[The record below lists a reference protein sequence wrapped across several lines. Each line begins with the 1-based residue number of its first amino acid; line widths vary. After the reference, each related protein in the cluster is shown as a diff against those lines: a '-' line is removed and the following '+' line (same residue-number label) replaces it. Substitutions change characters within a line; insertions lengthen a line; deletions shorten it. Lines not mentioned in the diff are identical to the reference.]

1 MTTILV
7 INAISSGLASLAIG
21 GLLARKRRQ
30 VRAKAMVQPAYVATG
45 RTRPLPRA

>member
-7 INAISSGLASLAIG
+7 INAVSSCLASVAIG
-21 GLLARKRRQ
+21 GFFVRKHRQ
-30 VRAKAMVQPAYVATG
+30 DRTKAKVQPAYVDTG